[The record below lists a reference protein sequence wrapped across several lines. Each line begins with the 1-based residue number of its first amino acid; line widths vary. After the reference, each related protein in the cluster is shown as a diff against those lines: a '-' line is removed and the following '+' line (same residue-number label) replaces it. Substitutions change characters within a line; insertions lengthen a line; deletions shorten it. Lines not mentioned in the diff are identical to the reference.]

1 MNSNITQD
9 YLVLYLYNETEM
21 TDSVIIQHAID
32 TNYFVKE
39 QFDELVE
46 TVSLF
51 DSMKLKPGKNVID
64 HILNYSEKTKKTLSN

>member
-1 MNSNITQD
+1 MNQNITQD

-21 TDSVIIQHAID
+21 TDSVIIQYAID

-39 QFDELVE
+39 QYEELVE

-51 DSMKLKPGKNVID
+51 DSLKLKPGKSVID

>member
-1 MNSNITQD
+1 MNQNITQD

-21 TDSVIIQHAID
+21 TNSVIIQHAID

-39 QFDELVE
+39 QYEELLE

-51 DSMKLKPGKNVID
+51 DSINLKPGKNVID
-64 HILNYSEKTKKTLSN
+64 QILNYSEKTKKTLSN